1 MLLPEISFN
10 VRLRNTN
17 LKIKHI
23 LVFLTLFSLTL
34 IYVYFPS
41 HNNGNFVLANDPL
54 PEESDKFL
62 SLKAE
67 IGYLRKKLLNCGGLA
82 SATSGIQHFETVFA
96 ITPTYARP
104 VQKAE
109 LTRLANVFLMVP
121 NLHWILVEDS
131 DSKTR
136 LVTEFLENSG
146 IKYTHLNVATPE
158 KMKLK
163 PKDPHWSK
171 PRGVYQRNLA
181 LSWLREN
188 FQVGEPGVVYFA
200 DDDNSYTTQ
209 LFDEITRT
217 QKVSVFPVGLVGG
230 VMLERPVVNDDGEIT
245 GWSVGWG
252 TDRPFAIDMAG
263 FAINLSYLL
272 SHTSAKF
279 ADSVKRGYQES
290 EFLKH
295 LVHLEDLEPL
305 SRDKVLVWHTRTEQT
320 NLNKEK
326 EFTKK
331 HGHGSDFGFVV

>member
-1 MLLPEISFN
+1 M
-10 VRLRNTN
+10 
-17 LKIKHI
+17 
-23 LVFLTLFSLTL
+23 
-34 IYVYFPS
+34 
-41 HNNGNFVLANDPL
+41 
-54 PEESDKFL
+54 
-62 SLKAE
+62 
-67 IGYLRKKLLNCGGLA
+67 LNCGGLA

-217 QKVSVFPVGLVGG
+217 QKVSVFPVGLVSEDNQLFLYEG
-230 VMLERPVVNDDGEIT
+230 L
-245 GWSVGWG
+245 
-252 TDRPFAIDMAG
+252 
-263 FAINLSYLL
+263 
-272 SHTSAKF
+272 
-279 ADSVKRGYQES
+279 DSS
-290 EFLKH
+290 
-295 LVHLEDLEPL
+295 PL
-305 SRDKVLVWHTRTEQT
+305 NS
-320 NLNKEK
+320 
-326 EFTKK
+326 
-331 HGHGSDFGFVV
+331 S